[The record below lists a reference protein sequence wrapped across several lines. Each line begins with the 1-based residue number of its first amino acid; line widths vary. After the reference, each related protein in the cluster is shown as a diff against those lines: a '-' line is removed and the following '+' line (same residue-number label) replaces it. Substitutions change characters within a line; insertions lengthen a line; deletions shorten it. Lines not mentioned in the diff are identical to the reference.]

1 MFKQE
6 LPLMFPDDEG
16 LQKIKS
22 RIFDPFEYL
31 SLRDKDGLLKKDFK
45 KEFDKISYQAACH
58 QRVQNIGL
66 KTRDVLNLVNESD
79 VTAYERCSGHDGTYA
94 VKKETRDK
102 SVKIAR
108 PTVRKVD
115 EQAPDRFI
123 SDCPMAGEHIA
134 HLAANVDKA
143 EHPMTLLREAYGL

>member
-1 MFKQE
+1 MAPTQ
-6 LPLMFPDDEG
+6 
-16 LQKIKS
+16 
-22 RIFDPFEYL
+22 
-31 SLRDKDGLLKKDFK
+31 LKK
-45 KEFDKISYQAACH
+45 
-58 QRVQNIGL
+58 RP
-66 KTRDVLNLVNESD
+66 
-79 VTAYERCSGHDGTYA
+79 
-94 VKKETRDK
+94 RDK

>member
-1 MFKQE
+1 
-6 LPLMFPDDEG
+6 
-16 LQKIKS
+16 
-22 RIFDPFEYL
+22 
-31 SLRDKDGLLKKDFK
+31 
-45 KEFDKISYQAACH
+45 
-58 QRVQNIGL
+58 VQNIGL
-66 KTRDVLNLVNESD
+66 KTRDVLNLINDSD

-115 EQAPDRFI
+115 EQGPDRFI

-134 HLAANVDKA
+134 HLSAKVDKA